1 MQPSILHH
9 SVVNGPVAPVDEVVM
24 AVTAAEDMIVE
35 VTIVVALLPLLLVVV
50 MVADLT
56 QNVLRLVILLSI
68 GNIQLYPDEMT
79 RILHVMLLEGRNMF
93 RRGGL
98 ALDMKTAPQGGR
110 LLMLLSRDG
119 VAREM
124 TIAGVIDDL
133 PSPLE
138 GIIDLADSVWN

>member
-1 MQPSILHH
+1 
-9 SVVNGPVAPVDEVVM
+9 M
-24 AVTAAEDMIVE
+24 AVTAAEGMIVE
-35 VTIVVALLPLLLVVV
+35 VTTVVALLPLLLVV

-56 QNVLRLVILLSI
+56 QNAPRLVILLSI

-98 ALDMKTAPQGGR
+98 VLGMKTVPQGGR
-110 LLMLLSRDG
+110 LLMPLSREG

-124 TIAGVIDDL
+124 TIAEVIDDL

>member
-9 SVVNGPVAPVDEVVM
+9 SVVNDPAAPVDAVVM
-24 AVTAAEDMIVE
+24 AVTAAEDMTVE

-50 MVADLT
+50 MVADLM
-56 QNVLRLVILLSI
+56 QNAPRLVILLSI

-93 RRGGL
+93 RREGL
-98 ALDMKTAPQGGR
+98 ALGMRTAPQGGR
-110 LLMLLSRDG
+110 LLMPLSREG

-138 GIIDLADSVWN
+138 GIIDLFDSVWN